1 MNVQRSYLRTDRNGT
16 KYDQCTGTC
25 PRCQGRGILGEF
37 VNVNG
42 GECWACGG
50 SGKSH
55 WVEKEYTPE
64 WKARLAERKAKREAA
79 KAEKEAKEAAERKAK
94 YDAII
99 ASAEARKAL
108 SNYVGEVGKR
118 QAFTATFE
126 RCFVIETRFGFQRIY
141 KFRDENENVYIW
153 KTANAINSYEGTKLT
168 FKATV
173 KEHSEYK
180 NEKQTVLTRVAF
192 N

>member
-1 MNVQRSYLRTDRNGT
+1 MTKQRTYIRTDRNGT
-16 KYDQCTGTC
+16 KYYQCSDTC
-25 PRCQGRGILGEF
+25 PRCHGSGILGEF

-50 SGKSH
+50 SGRTH

-64 WKARLAERKAKREAA
+64 WQARLQQRAETRRAI
-79 KAEKEAKEAAERKAK
+79 KAEKEAKQAAERKAK

-126 RCFVIETRFGFQRIY
+126 KCFVIETRFGFQRIY

-153 KTANAINSYEGTKLT
+153 KTANAINSHEGTKLT

>member
-1 MNVQRSYLRTDRNGT
+1 MNVQRAYIRTDRNGT
-16 KYDQCTGTC
+16 KYYQCTGTC

-64 WKARLAERKAKREAA
+64 WKARLAERKAKREAV

-118 QAFTATFE
+118 QAFTAVFE
-126 RCFVIETRFGFQRIY
+126 KCFIIETRFGFQRIY

-153 KTANAINSYEGTKLT
+153 KTANIIHEGEGAKLT

-173 KEHSEYK
+173 KEHAEYK